1 MIEVAY
7 EVHRNTLR
15 DINETRA
22 HVFTDLLDFT
32 VRRSN
37 QRSHLEKRFV
47 FARPHYVARLGHYDD
62 TFRGEKLRVSIV

>member
-47 FARPHYVARLGHYDD
+47 FA
-62 TFRGEKLRVSIV
+62 